1 MENWLETEVAHLS
14 LTEQSFTDIFSILL
28 LVPIESHVKGHLCS
42 ERVTVPSLRR
52 GVRCFE
58 KQRLLKFI

>member
-1 MENWLETEVAHLS
+1 MAHLS
-14 LTEQSFTDIFSILL
+14 LTEQNFTDIFSILL
-28 LVPIESHVKGHLCS
+28 LVLSKSHVKGDLS
-42 ERVTVPSLRR
+42 SQRVTMPSLKR

>member
-28 LVPIESHVKGHLCS
+28 LVPI
-42 ERVTVPSLRR
+42 
-52 GVRCFE
+52 
-58 KQRLLKFI
+58 